1 MKVEHWKLWLSLC
14 VALGGVTPQLF
25 AQGKMFKCV
34 VNGRTT
40 YQQTACAEKL
50 PVDEVKS
57 PAEMKVAEGRPTYRL
72 SEPPNTRIATPPDS
86 AASAVGAANAA
97 SAVGNSQSEAEST
110 KVRGKR

>member
-1 MKVEHWKLWLSLC
+1 MKVEHWKVWLLLFAALP
-14 VALGGVTPQLF
+14 VAAPQVF

-40 YQQTACAEKL
+40 YQQTACAETL
-50 PVDEVKS
+50 PVDEVRS
-57 PAEMKVAEGRPTYRL
+57 PAEMKVAEGRPTYRQ
-72 SEPPNTRIATPPDS
+72 SGPPNTRTATPPDS
-86 AASAVGAANAA
+86 AASAVNAA